1 MQVYRGIPY
10 LPGEVR
16 AAVAIGNFDGVHL
29 GHQALLRSLCSHA
42 ASHGEIPCALTFE
55 PHSKEF
61 FAPEKAPCR
70 ISTLRDKADAIASCG
85 IEKLFFAHFS
95 GRMASLSAEQFV
107 KEILVDRLHASFVTV
122 GSNFT
127 FGQDGKAG
135 ADDLVRIG
143 AKYGIE
149 VSAKDLI
156 VKDNENISSTRLRAA
171 LAAGDLKEAERL
183 LGRPYCMSGRVVHGE
198 HLGHTLGFPTLNLRP
213 VPPGCHA
220 QPALTGVFAV
230 MVSGI
235 VPGKELPGVTSLGN
249 RPSIGGNLQFTCETN
264 LLDWTGDA
272 YGKLIRVRFVE
283 KLRDN
288 KRFSGLDELIAAI
301 HNDAIRARR
310 IFGLSIEAGGAPGA

>member
-1 MQVYRGIPY
+1 
-10 LPGEVR
+10 
-16 AAVAIGNFDGVHL
+16 
-29 GHQALLRSLCSHA
+29 
-42 ASHGEIPCALTFE
+42 
-55 PHSKEF
+55 
-61 FAPEKAPCR
+61 
-70 ISTLRDKADAIASCG
+70 
-85 IEKLFFAHFS
+85 
-95 GRMASLSAEQFV
+95 MASLSAEQFV

-135 ADDLVRIG
+135 PDDLVRIG

-235 VPGKELPGVTSLGN
+235 VPGKELPGVSSLGN

-288 KRFSGLDELIAAI
+288 KRFSDLDELIAAI

-310 IFGLSIEAGGAPGA
+310 IFGLSIEAGGAPVA